1 MSSFVSPANAGTVST
16 FAELGL
22 CEPLLKAVAK
32 EGYDIPTPIQ
42 LQAVPYVLQ
51 GRDLLGCAQTGTGK
65 TAAFAL
71 PILHHLMQNPS
82 KSSPRPIRA
91 LVLTP
96 TRELA
101 VQIHESF
108 KTYGH
113 FCSVWHTVIFGGVGQ
128 NPQVR
133 ALKNGVDV
141 VIATPGRLLDL
152 MNQGFVDLR
161 QVEHLVLDEA
171 DNMLDMGFIHDIR
184 KIISRL
190 PNKRQTLLFS
200 ATMPSDI
207 RKLAD
212 AILHQPISVA
222 VTPVATTVDKVV
234 QSVQFVERALKP
246 GALVHYLNANGVE
259 RALVFTR
266 TKHGADRVVKALLHS
281 GMRAQAI
288 HGNKSQNARQRA
300 LAAFKGDAPPI
311 LVATDIA
318 ARGLDIDEVSHVIN
332 YEIPNVPETYVHRIG
347 RTARAGAAGIA
358 VSFCDQDERA
368 YLRDIQRLIR
378 QTIPVAATPQTLAV
392 AGTVAA
398 RHHPLPERNPGD
410 RTPMRPHPPRMH
422 PPQFHAPRATLAG
435 YGALDNQ
442 AASRPISRPAQPKH
456 AAQHT
461 GRQHDNSGRQANGAK
476 HPAQASHPNANR
488 PPVHA
493 NQPQGTA
500 HQHKVGGGVRR
511 EGRPVHPL
519 MQGQSEQGG
528 HRYGGGFGGQKSS
541 GGNNQGGRRQR
552 RR

>member
-1 MSSFVSPANAGTVST
+1 MSSFASPADAGTVST
-16 FAELGL
+16 FADLGL
-22 CEPLLKAVAK
+22 CEPLLKAIAN
-32 EGYDIPTPIQ
+32 EGYDTPTPIQ

-71 PILHHLMQNPS
+71 PILHRFMQQPS
-82 KSSPRPIRA
+82 KASPRPIRA

-113 FCSVWHTVIFGGVGQ
+113 FCSVWHTVIYGGVGQ

-133 ALKNGVDV
+133 ALRNGVDV

-190 PNKRQTLLFS
+190 PSKRQTLMFS
-200 ATMPSDI
+200 ATMPGEI

-212 AILHQPISVA
+212 TILHQPISVA
-222 VTPVATTVDKVV
+222 VTPTATPVEKIE
-234 QSVQFVERALKP
+234 QSVLFVEKALKP
-246 GALVHYLNANGVE
+246 GALVHYLNANGIE

-281 GMRAQAI
+281 GIRAQAI

-300 LAAFKGDAPPI
+300 LTAFKGDAPPI

-318 ARGLDIDEVSHVIN
+318 ARGLDIDDVSHVIN

-347 RTARAGAAGIA
+347 RTARAGASGIA

-378 QTIPVAATPQTLAV
+378 RTIPVAATPQTLVV

-410 RTPMRPHPPRMH
+410 RTPMRPYPPRVS
-422 PPQFHAPRATLAG
+422 PSQLHAPRTTLAS
-435 YGALDNQ
+435 YGGGDAQNHN
-442 AASRPISRPAQPKH
+442 RPAAQPMH
-456 AAQHT
+456 AARHDGGQHS
-461 GRQHDNSGRQANGAK
+461 SGRPANGAK
-476 HPAQASHPNANR
+476 HPLHASHPGTPR
-488 PPVHA
+488 PAAHA
-493 NQPQGTA
+493 NQPQGQGTA

-528 HRYGGGFGGQKSS
+528 HRYGGGFGHNAA